1 MAEGTNA
8 PMSATDRAA
17 EILARVLVFL
27 RWPIVLIGIAS
38 VGLAVYGAKD
48 LTFSNNYR
56 YFFSPDNP
64 QYQAF
69 TELQNVYSKRDNLV
83 FVLRPRDGTVFTRG
97 TLGAVRWLTDEGWK
111 LPFVMRADSIANY
124 QHTEAHG
131 DDLIVADLVKDPAT
145 LDQAGLE
152 RVRAIAVNE
161 PLLKNRIVAPDGHAT
176 GVVLTMIL
184 PEKDPIEATTAMTA
198 ARKLVDQFR
207 ARYPNIEIRL
217 SGSVALSNAFS
228 EATQSDITT
237 LVPLMY
243 LVVALTSLVLLRSWG
258 AMFCV
263 MVVLTMATVAAMGIA
278 GWLKITLTPPS
289 ALSPVIILTL
299 AIAESVHVVHNFLH
313 EMRLGKTRFAAII
326 ESTRVN
332 FGAITLTSITNAVG
346 FLSLNT
352 ADAPPFRDLGNIVSI
367 GVGTT
372 WVYAMIFLPALLAI
386 LPIRPSGKLIE
397 EEGGGFMR
405 FLANATIFLR
415 VPLAVVLSGVTIYLG
430 AQIPKIELNDQ
441 FVHWFDRSIEFRRDT
456 DYLIEH
462 LTGIYTVDYSIKS
475 GESNGISNPVF
486 LNQVE
491 DFANWARG
499 QEHVLHVFSVT
510 DIMKRL
516 NKNLNG
522 DDPAFYRVPAD
533 RQLAAQYL
541 LLYELSLPLGL
552 DLNDIINVDK
562 SATRVIITL
571 KGVVSAVDTRAFK
584 AKADAWVAEHIPT
597 SRGVEGASPAIMF
610 SFIAQRNIDANLFGT
625 GWAMLAISFLLIVPF
640 RSLRLGL
647 ISLIP
652 NFVPIIMT
660 FGVWYFLVGRL
671 GMAGSIV
678 TATSLG
684 IVVDDTIHLMSKY
697 IRGRREMGLNPADA
711 IRYSFQ
717 SVGPAL
723 WILTA
728 ALILGF
734 LVLALSPFEVNR
746 AMGLLTAICIA
757 FAIVSD
763 FFLLPPLLMFI
774 DTRKRDRE
782 AAAAA
787 AVPAE

>member
-1 MAEGTNA
+1 VAQAANGAMT
-8 PMSATDRAA
+8 ATDRFA
-17 EILARVLVFL
+17 EIIAKILVFL
-27 RWPIVLIGIAS
+27 RWPIVLLGVAS
-38 VGLAVYGAKD
+38 VVAAAYGGQD

-56 YFFSPDNP
+56 YFFSPENP
-64 QYQAF
+64 QYKAF

-83 FVLRPRDGTVFTRG
+83 FVLKPRNGDVFTRE
-97 TLGAVRWLTDEGWK
+97 TLAAVRWLTDEGWK
-111 LPFVMRADSIANY
+111 LPFVLRADSITNY
-124 QHTEAHG
+124 QHTEAQG
-131 DDLIVADLVKDPAT
+131 DDLIVADLVKDASA
-145 LDQAGLE
+145 LDEAGLE
-152 RVRAIAVNE
+152 RVRNVATTE
-161 PLLKNRIVAPDGHAT
+161 PLLKDRIIAPDGHAT
-176 GVVLTMIL
+176 GVVLTMVL
-184 PEKDPIEATTAMTA
+184 PEKDPIEATRAMTA
-198 ARKLVDQFR
+198 ARKLVNEFR
-207 ARYPNIEIRL
+207 VKYADIEVRL

-228 EATQSDITT
+228 EATQADITT

-263 MVVLTMATVAAMGIA
+263 MIVLTMATVAAMGLA
-278 GWLKITLTPPS
+278 GWLRITLTPPS

-299 AIAESVHVVHNFLH
+299 AIAESVHVIHNFLH
-313 EMRLGKTRFAAII
+313 EMRLGRPRFEAII

-346 FLSLNT
+346 FLSLNA
-352 ADAPPFRDLGNIVSI
+352 ADAPPFRDLGNIVSL
-367 GVGTT
+367 GVLTT
-372 WVYAMIFLPALLAI
+372 WVYALLFLPALLAI
-386 LPIRPSGKLIE
+386 LPIRPRGKLIE

-405 FLANATIFLR
+405 FLANFVIFLR
-415 VPLAVVLSGVTIYLG
+415 VPLAIVLSGVTIYLG
-430 AQIPKIELNDQ
+430 SQIPKIELNDQ

-456 DYLIEH
+456 DFLLEH

-475 GESNGISNPVF
+475 GESNGLTNPAF

-491 DFANWARG
+491 NFANWARK
-499 QEHVLHVFSVT
+499 QEHVLHVFTIT

-516 NKNLNG
+516 NKNLNA
-522 DDPAFYRVPAD
+522 DDPAFYRLPED

-562 SATRVIITL
+562 SATRVIVTL

-584 AKADAWVAEHIPT
+584 AKADAWIAQNIPT
-597 SRGVEGASPAIMF
+597 SRGVEGASPAVMF

-625 GWAMLAISFLLIVPF
+625 GWAMVAISFLLIVPF
-640 RSLRLGL
+640 RSLRLGA

-652 NFVPIIMT
+652 NLVPIIMT

-671 GMAGSIV
+671 GMASSIV

-684 IVVDDTIHLMSKY
+684 IVVDSTIHLLSKY
-697 IRGRREMGLNPADA
+697 IRGRRELKLSPEDSV
-711 IRYSFQ
+711 RYSF
-717 SVGPAL
+717 STVGPAL

-734 LVLALSPFEVNR
+734 LVLSLSPFEVNR

-757 FAIVSD
+757 FAIVAD
-763 FFLLPPLLMFI
+763 FFLLPPLLMWV
-774 DTRKRDRE
+774 DRRKRDRE
-782 AAAAA
+782 PAAAAL
-787 AVPAE
+787 PAE

>member
-1 MAEGTNA
+1 MTEAVKGA
-8 PMSATDRAA
+8 MSATDRAA
-17 EILARVLVFL
+17 EILARILVFL
-27 RWPIVLIGIAS
+27 RWPIVLLGIAS
-38 VGLAVYGAKD
+38 VGAAAYGGQF

-56 YFFSPDNP
+56 YFFSHDNP

-83 FVLRPRDGTVFTRG
+83 FVLRPRDGTVFTRE
-97 TLGAVRWLTDEGWK
+97 TLGAVRWLTEEGWK
-111 LPFVMRADSIANY
+111 LPFVMRADSITNY
-124 QHTEAHG
+124 QHTEAQG
-131 DDLIVADLVKDPAT
+131 DDLIVADLVKDPAS

-152 RVRAIAVNE
+152 RVRQIATTE
-161 PLLKNRIVAPDGHAT
+161 PLLKDRIIAPDGHAT
-176 GVVLTMIL
+176 GVVLTQVL
-184 PEKDPIEATTAMTA
+184 PEKDPVEATTAMTA
-198 ARKLVDQFR
+198 ARAVVDKFR
-207 ARYPNIEIRL
+207 TLYPNIEIRL

-263 MVVLTMATVAAMGIA
+263 MVVLTMATLAAMGLA
-278 GWLKITLTPPS
+278 GWLGMTLTPPS

-313 EMRLGKTRFAAII
+313 EMRLGRTRHAAII
-326 ESTRVN
+326 ESIRVN
-332 FGAITLTSITNAVG
+332 FGAITLTSVTNAVG
-346 FLSLNT
+346 FLSLNA
-352 ADAPPFRDLGNIVSI
+352 ADAPPFRDLGNIVSL
-367 GVGTT
+367 GVLTT
-372 WVYAMIFLPALLAI
+372 WVYALLFLPALLAI
-386 LPIRPSGKLIE
+386 LPIRPRAKLVG

-405 FLANATIFLR
+405 FLANFVIVLR
-415 VPLAVVLSGVTIYLG
+415 IPLAVLLSGATIYLG

-441 FVHWFDRSIEFRRDT
+441 FVNWFDRSIEFRRDT
-456 DYLIEH
+456 DFLLEH

-475 GESNGISNPVF
+475 GESNGISNPEF
-486 LNQVE
+486 LNRVE
-491 DFANWARG
+491 NFANWARS
-499 QEHVLHVFSVT
+499 QEHVLHAFTLT
-510 DIMKRL
+510 DIVKRL

-522 DDPAFYRVPAD
+522 DNPTFYRVPDD
-533 RQLAAQYL
+533 RNLAAQYL

-584 AKADAWVAEHIPT
+584 AKADAWVAQNIPT

-640 RSLRLGL
+640 RSVRLGA

-671 GMAGSIV
+671 GMASSIV

-684 IVVDDTIHLMSKY
+684 IVVDSTIHLLSKY
-697 IRGRREMGLNPADA
+697 IRGRRELKLSPEDSV
-711 IRYSFQ
+711 RYSF
-717 SVGPAL
+717 STVGPAL

-728 ALILGF
+728 ALLLGF
-734 LVLALSPFEVNR
+734 LVLSLSPFEVNR

-757 FAIVSD
+757 FAIVAD
-763 FFLLPPLLMFI
+763 FFLLPPLLMFV
-774 DTRKRDRE
+774 DRRKRDRE

-787 AVPAE
+787 AAPAE